1 MAQPLVIADIAHV
14 NVTPNGPTKCD
25 LTLKTLAMAP
35 PKHLFLGG
43 SSAIALP

>member
-1 MAQPLVIADIAHV
+1 MAQPLVIANIAHA

-25 LTLKTLAMAP
+25 LTLRTLTMAP

-43 SSAIALP
+43 PSAIALP